1 MIFDDVFEFMRVD
14 LIEVLAP
21 AVESFKS
28 FHYSLCHALMGL
40 LRAADDGKVLG
51 LGDALVPVYLV
62 QAYAD
67 QLSGYFFWLFC
78 SVLFEAVHFNL
89 IKVWCRRVVGFDAHA
104 TNVAEGTVLFERD
117 FI

>member
-28 FHYSLCHALMGL
+28 FYYSLCHALVCF
-40 LRAADDGKVLG
+40 LRASDNGKALG

-67 QLSGYFFWLFC
+67 QLSGYFFRLFC

-89 IKVWCRRVVGFDAHA
+89 IKVWCRRIVGFDAHTA
-104 TNVAEGTVLFERD
+104 NVGKGTVLFEGY